1 MDKKLDRRSPSTEAA
16 AHMLACVAIG
26 ELVNRLERH
35 TFPFPGLTAMQ
46 GALHRIGD
54 EHARRAEELLGG
66 GER

>member
-1 MDKKLDRRSPSTEAA
+1 
-16 AHMLACVAIG
+16 MLACVAIG